1 MPGQLK
7 ADKYNSDKS
16 EASAMVML
24 KNNQV
29 ASSVF
34 SETYLHMIAQK
45 MKHSLYSILQG
56 QKVAYKYAC
65 ALLSEPIITLPL
77 LRWNSFVTR

>member
-1 MPGQLK
+1 MSSQLK
-7 ADKYNSDKS
+7 VNKHNSDKFVV
-16 EASAMVML
+16 SAMAML

-29 ASSVF
+29 ASNPF

-45 MKHSLYSILQG
+45 MKHSFYSILQG

-65 ALLSEPIITLPL
+65 TLLSEPIITLPV
-77 LRWNSFVTR
+77 LRWNSFVTI

>member
-1 MPGQLK
+1 MSGQLK
-7 ADKYNSDKS
+7 ANKYNPDRF
-16 EASAMVML
+16 EVSAIAML
-24 KNNQV
+24 KKNQL
-29 ASSVF
+29 ASNAF
-34 SETYLHMIAQK
+34 SETYLHTIAQK

-77 LRWNSFVTR
+77 LRWNSFVTI